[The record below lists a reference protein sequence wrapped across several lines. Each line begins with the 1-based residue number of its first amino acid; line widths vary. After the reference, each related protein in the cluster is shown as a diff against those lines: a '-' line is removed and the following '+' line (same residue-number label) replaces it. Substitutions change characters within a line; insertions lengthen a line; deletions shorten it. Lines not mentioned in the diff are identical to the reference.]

1 MLSILIPT
9 RDYTCYQLVADL
21 HAQAEEL
28 GIPYEI
34 LVAEDGSRSQV
45 SIIANHKMT
54 ELSHC
59 RHIVN
64 KENVGP
70 ANIRNQLAREAR
82 FSWILF
88 IDCDAKVETADFL
101 ATYYQ
106 QMGKADV
113 VAGGLLHQKENHDP
127 HRSLRFKYEKDA
139 DLHRSAA
146 ERNLNPYDKFTPFNV
161 MMRRSTFLCIL
172 FDKDCREYGYE
183 DALFGV
189 ELKKRGI
196 SILHID
202 NPLIHMGLDTNE
214 RFIEKTEQALRTL
227 KTLGERMEQHSHVG
241 RTYRM
246 FQRFRAT
253 WMLQCTYKIF
263 GSAIHRNLL
272 SPHPSLFL
280 FSFYKLCYY
289 SQLKLVDS

>member
-1 MLSILIPT
+1 
-9 RDYTCYQLVADL
+9 
-21 HAQAEEL
+21 
-28 GIPYEI
+28 
-34 LVAEDGSRSQV
+34 
-45 SIIANHKMT
+45 MT

-202 NPLIHMGLDTNE
+202 NPLIHIGKGWNSTAMW
-214 RFIEKTEQALRTL
+214 
-227 KTLGERMEQHSHVG
+227 GERTVCFSGSVPHGCFNAPTKSLAP
-241 RTYRM
+241 
-246 FQRFRAT
+246 RFAAT
-253 WMLQCTYKIF
+253 SFPLT
-263 GSAIHRNLL
+263 
-272 SPHPSLFL
+272 HPSSSSPFTN
-280 FSFYKLCYY
+280 SATTA
-289 SQLKLVDS
+289 S